1 MTPGRRIRSTAATLA
16 AVTASAA
23 ALAASCRSASPPRA
37 IAPAPTA
44 LPASAEA
51 WVKAPRLRI
60 GIVTDAQRASLGA
73 DFGVVVAE
81 TAGAGAGRRVLV
93 QRATFRPAPARDGR
107 PRVTLLETGDEFD
120 VGLVVP
126 QKPHEVLYA
135 GPDSYRGAF
144 EVRGESAQ
152 ALTIVNVVGLE
163 DYLRGVVPN
172 ELSPAVYPE
181 IEALKAQAVA
191 ARTYALRNLGQFKS
205 KGYDICATPACQVY
219 KGRSTEHALSDQAVE
234 ATAGETATHR
244 GQLINAVYS
253 STCGGH
259 TEDGLN
265 IFEGEPQPYL
275 RGVACAPER
284 SSWGSVRT
292 TVPREP
298 MPIDG
303 LNRDL
308 AMLWALRALDSH
320 SPSQKWLRESPGD
333 AELKGLLAQWL
344 LAMRRQACP
353 SPVEPPL
360 VRRAS
365 FFQHLVSSLCWDDRA
380 RRLLAPHDADY
391 LLQVEDRAGFSGLG
405 ERSAAALLL
414 QDGIIALGGD
424 NTLRPSSVLSRAQVI
439 QILARA
445 ARRVGPPTLRSV
457 AFRSAL
463 EGSLTVES
471 GDEAE
476 TLAIDPGV
484 ALFRTLDGQAAA
496 ASEVALAPGDRLQ
509 IVTQAGRIVYL
520 EVEQSRLGPSND
532 RGSRYFRWELR
543 LTPGEVQRAIARY
556 GSVGEVRDV
565 EIRRLGVSGRVIEL
579 AVIGAKGELLLR
591 GLKIRWGLGLRENLF
606 VVDRERAEAGSG
618 VASFVFTGKGWGHG
632 VGLCQVGAYGMAQAG
647 AGYEAILKH
656 YYTGVVLSRPSS

>member
-1 MTPGRRIRSTAATLA
+1 VTVGRRIRSTAATLA

-23 ALAASCRSASPPRA
+23 ALAASCRSVGSTQVAPPA
-37 IAPAPTA
+37 A
-44 LPASAEA
+44 LPPPAAVEA
-51 WVKAPRLRI
+51 WVKAPRIRI
-60 GIVTDAQRASLGA
+60 GIVTEAQRVSLGA
-73 DFGVVVAE
+73 DFGVVVVE
-81 TAGAGAGRRVLV
+81 TAGTAAGRQVLV
-93 QRATFRPAPARDGR
+93 QRATFRPAATQEGR
-107 PRVTLLETGDEFD
+107 PRVKLVETGDEFE

-126 QKPHEVLYA
+126 QKADETLYA
-135 GPDSYRGAF
+135 GPDSYRGVF
-144 EVRGESAQ
+144 EVRGDSAQ
-152 ALTIVNVVGLE
+152 ALTLVNVVGLE

-172 ELSPAVYPE
+172 ELSPSVYPE
-181 IEALKAQAVA
+181 MEALRAQAVA
-191 ARTYALRNLGQFKS
+191 ARTYALRNMGQFKS
-205 KGYDICATPACQVY
+205 KGYDLCATPACQVY
-219 KGRSTEHALSDQAVE
+219 KGRSTEHSLSDQAVE
-234 ATAGETATHR
+234 STAGETATYR
-244 GQLINAVYS
+244 GQLINAVYT

-292 TVPREP
+292 TAPREP
-298 MPIDG
+298 LAIDA

-308 AMLWALRALDSH
+308 ALLWALHALDARAV
-320 SPSQKWLRESPGD
+320 SQKWLRESPSE
-333 AELKGLLAQWL
+333 AELKSLLAQWL
-344 LAMRRQACP
+344 VAMRRKSCP

-380 RRLLAPHDADY
+380 RRLLAPDDADY
-391 LLQVEDRAGFSGLG
+391 LLQLEDRDGLSGLG

-414 QDGIIALGGD
+414 EEGIVSLPSD
-424 NTLRPSSVLSRAQVI
+424 NMLRPSSVLSRAQLV
-439 QILARA
+439 QLLARA

-457 AFRSAL
+457 SFRSAL
-463 EGSLTVES
+463 EGRLVVES
-471 GDEAE
+471 GEEGE
-476 TLAIDPGV
+476 TLSVDPAV

-520 EVEQSRLGPSND
+520 EAEQSRLGPSND
-532 RGSRYFRWELR
+532 KSSRYFRWELR
-543 LTPGEVQRAIARY
+543 LTPAEVAKSIARY

-579 AVIGAKGELLLR
+579 AVIGAKSELALR

-606 VVDRERAEAGSG
+606 VVDREREDTGSG
-618 VASFVFTGKGWGHG
+618 VARFVFTGKGWGHG
-632 VGLCQVGAYGMAQAG
+632 VGLCQVGAFGMAQNG
-647 AGYEAILKH
+647 ASYQDILKH
-656 YYTGVVLSRPSS
+656 YYSGVTLSRPAS